1 MQDYSIDRALQLLI
15 WNPGPLLAWLLLLP
29 LATLLLGPL
38 FKRASPR
45 GAALFATVPT
55 HLAVLQGV
63 SVLFVLAYSFLMLR
77 KSLLAL
83 NAVVYYLP
91 LVSSAATLAF
101 SARIA
106 SFDEQ
111 PGFHRL
117 WDLSAM
123 AGLAFALLFILD
135 RMNFFAGVAVIV
147 PVAALGG
154 AFVALNALFGRLSRR
169 VRRDPDGSSEAP

>member
-1 MQDYSIDRALQLLI
+1 MQDYTIDRALHLLSQ
-15 WNPGPLLAWLLLLP
+15 NPTPVLAWLFALP

-38 FKRASPR
+38 FKKASPR
-45 GAALFATVPT
+45 SAALFATVPT

-63 SVLFVLAYSFLMLR
+63 SLLLVLAYSTLILR

-83 NAVVYYLP
+83 NVVVYYLP

-101 SARIA
+101 SSKAA
-106 SFDEQ
+106 SFAEQ
-111 PGFHRL
+111 PGFNRL

-123 AGLAFALLFILD
+123 AGVAFALLFILD

-147 PVAALGG
+147 PFTALAGV
-154 AFVALNALFGRLSRR
+154 FVGLNALFGRISRR
-169 VRRDPDGSSEAP
+169 GESAGGDPRP